1 METSIIFCLE
11 SQSLLNHIIFF
22 QKINSLWQVMK
33 LNRINIFMML
43 ETKTFMS
50 LQLLL
55 MFASYL
61 IIDIILL
68 PIIHIFRASISI
80 FISRCKG
87 SRTLCNV
94 REYLTTQPSIR
105 IKCWVNSYTNMSII
119 TLLYY
124 IIFYLNSSYLF

>member
-61 IIDIILL
+61 IIIIILL
-68 PIIHIFRASISI
+68 IINIFRASISV
-80 FISRCKG
+80 FISRCEG